1 MPHIKTIIIEDHDSF
16 RDGLTHLLE
25 FTDGF
30 QCTGSYS
37 AAEEGLRDQLR
48 ADIVLLDIHLPG
60 KSGID
65 TIPLLREKLP
75 SARIVMLTVFDD
87 DEHIFRAI
95 MAGAD
100 GYILKKTPPTQI
112 LSAIQEAASG
122 GSPMSPYVARRVID
136 LFRKYAPAGSADHQL
151 TTREV
156 AILSEL
162 VQGFETQEIADRL
175 FISRE
180 TVRNHVKHIYEKLH
194 VHSRSQAVVK
204 ALKEGLV

>member
-1 MPHIKTIIIEDHDSF
+1 MPQIRTIIIEDHDSF
-16 RDGLTHLLE
+16 RDGLTHMLE

-30 QCTGSYS
+30 ECTGSYS
-37 AAEEGLRDQLR
+37 AAEEGLRERLQ

-60 KSGID
+60 RSGID

-87 DEHIFRAI
+87 DEHIFKAI

-100 GYILKKTPPTQI
+100 GYILKKTPPAQI

-136 LFRKYAPAGSADHQL
+136 LFRKYAPTGNGDHQL
-151 TTREV
+151 TTREI